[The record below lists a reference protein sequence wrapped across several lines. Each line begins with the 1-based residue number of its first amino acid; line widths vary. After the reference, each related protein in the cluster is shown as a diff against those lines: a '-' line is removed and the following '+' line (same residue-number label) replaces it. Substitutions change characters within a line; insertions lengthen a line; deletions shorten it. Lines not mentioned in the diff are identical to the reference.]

1 MEVMPIKSTIDGRKN
16 RCISSCKWYYTFS
29 EFLAQPFY
37 FFSIFFDGSVI
48 VLNGFLLLLKDR
60 PDRLNPFTDFIL
72 VTRGSIEPHY
82 DWVVK
87 MTINANPCP
96 TWV

>member
-1 MEVMPIKSTIDGRKN
+1 MFDALLVIVESIIFSLNGGDNGV
-16 RCISSCKWYYTFS
+16 YTFS